1 MKLLLDTH
9 AFLYAAAAP
18 ESLGAKTKALLTDD
32 DNERAVSGVTL
43 WEVAIKTQL
52 GKLAFFSEAW
62 HYSHAIRAIGASYL
76 PVEERHAMRLFDM
89 PLKHRDPFDRLLI
102 AQALEDGYTL
112 VSKDRQ
118 FKQYGVPVIW

>member
-9 AFLYAAAAP
+9 SFLFAVAAP
-18 ESLGAKTKALLTDD
+18 DKLSAKARELLAGDEH
-32 DNERAVSGVTL
+32 ERAVSAVTL

-52 GKLAFFSEAW
+52 GKLEYLAEGW
-62 HYSHAIRAIGASYL
+62 RYSQAIHVMGAKFL
-76 PVEERHAMRLFDM
+76 AVEERHVLRLFDM
-89 PLKHRDPFDRLLI
+89 PLKHKDPFDRLLI
-102 AQALEDGYTL
+102 AQALVDGYTL